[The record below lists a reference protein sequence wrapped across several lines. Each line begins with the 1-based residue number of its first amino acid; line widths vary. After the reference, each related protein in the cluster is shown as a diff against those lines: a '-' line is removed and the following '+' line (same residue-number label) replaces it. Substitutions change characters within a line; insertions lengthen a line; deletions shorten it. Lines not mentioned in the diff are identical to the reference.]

1 MYAIVEIAGQQFRVE
16 KEQEVIVHRLEAE
29 PGATLEFGEVMLID
43 NKGKI
48 TVGQPFVEGA
58 KVTAKILSHLKGDKV
73 TIFKKNRRK
82 GYQKSSGHRQQLT
95 RIQIEN
101 IAEKGAKAKKAKAE
115 TAAETDTKE

>member
-95 RIQIEN
+95 KIQIEN
-101 IAEKGAKAKKAKAE
+101 IAEKGAKAKKAKGD
-115 TAAETDTKE
+115 AAETETKE

>member
-16 KEQEVIVHRLEAE
+16 KEQEVIVHRLAAE
-29 PGATLEFGEVMLID
+29 VGATLEFGDVMLID

-48 TVGQPFVEGA
+48 TLGQPFVDGA

-73 TIFKKNRRK
+73 TIFKKRRRK

-95 RIQIEN
+95 KIQIEN
-101 IAEKGAKAKKAKAE
+101 IAEKGAKPKKAKADTATE
-115 TAAETDTKE
+115 TENKE